1 MSLLSKIKDQ
11 ISLLRAEY
19 IVLQHFYIPAMSLQY
34 DAGQVKSPDK
44 YNIWTHILGFLCHAI
59 NIQRNLCQWK
69 GWDWPYVQYGGAH
82 DGKLPHNNLLSQN
95 FIKILAKPS
104 SSPFTWGW
112 LVEHILRGFPAFDL
126 SPISLL
132 LLSPEAP
139 QLQHAL
145 TSLMIGWISIQLM
158 NWKTYIFLIY
168 FQTYISNTF
177 SNTGGAWYFDEILSA
192 KNSCQIISK
201 FFSQAWK
208 CTGPPLK
215 I

>member
-11 ISLLRAEY
+11 LSLLRAEY

-126 SPISLL
+126 SR
-132 LLSPEAP
+132 EAP
-139 QLQHAL
+139 QAQGL
-145 TSLMIGWISIQLM
+145 TTPTNRCTSIQLE
-158 NWKTYIFLIY
+158 KRK
-168 FQTYISNTF
+168 S
-177 SNTGGAWYFDEILSA
+177 AWIQLLYCLYVIRRFFT
-192 KNSCQIISK
+192 SK
-201 FFSQAWK
+201 
-208 CTGPPLK
+208 
-215 I
+215 